1 MPSLKTFKDPLGRD
15 VWKCHLTGVLTLRA
29 FLFMDLPFA
38 NPYVC
43 FYFFKHVFKPKKDQ
57 KREDILTGIVKDSGL
72 TEDVYSVGQFE
83 DYSRLLQDRS
93 LEDSFVSWDQESLL
107 SAADFKQNCMEVEDS
122 DEEKPKK
129 EKIKKAREFVYIL
142 QEDDILEME
151 VAQGESANRYLPPE
165 LWYYGEEELPYKNQK
180 IPVKIYNADPSL
192 SLLLSEEPAAGEN
205 KLFFKYFGSKVKPIF
220 GTVYL
225 QSPVRLPMMESESVE
240 IEKAME
246 AEEVQDKILEGKQK
260 KARKAPAEKR
270 KRVSKKALSAA
281 LEKIADSVPGTEEE
295 KKAVEEVVAVLPA
308 VPEKKKRVRKPKISI
323 SPSSSEESL
332 KSTSEEKPKKEK
344 KKREKK
350 EEKEPK
356 VKKPRAKKAKKEDGE
371 EKKE

>member
-38 NPYVC
+38 NPFVC

-57 KREDILTGIVKDSGL
+57 KREEILINIVKDSGL
-72 TEDVYSVGQFE
+72 SEDVYSVGQFE

-122 DEEKPKK
+122 EEEKPKK
-129 EKIKKAREFVYIL
+129 EKIKKCREFVYIL

-180 IPVKIYNADPSL
+180 IPVKIYNSDPSI

-246 AEEVQDKILEGKQK
+246 AEEVQDKIAEGKQK
-260 KARKAPAEKR
+260 KARKAPAEKK

-281 LEKIADSVPGTEEE
+281 LEKIADSVPGSEEE
-295 KKAVEEVVAVLPA
+295 KKAVEEVVLVLPA
-308 VPEKKKRVRKPKISI
+308 VPEKKKRVRKPKVV
-323 SPSSSEESL
+323 EEKPVSDEAV
-332 KSTSEEKPKKEK
+332 EEKPKKEK

-350 EEKEPK
+350 EGEEPK

-371 EKKE
+371 EKKNE